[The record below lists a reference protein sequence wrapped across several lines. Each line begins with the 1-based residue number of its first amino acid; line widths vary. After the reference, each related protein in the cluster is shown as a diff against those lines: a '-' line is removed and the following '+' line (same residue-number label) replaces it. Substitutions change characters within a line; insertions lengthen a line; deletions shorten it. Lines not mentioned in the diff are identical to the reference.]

1 MVFQSNEEEC
11 GKACVRNVL
20 AYKFKNREYETATIK
35 QDCKDFL
42 SREEALLEKGIQRSS
57 FKLDDIT
64 KISKKELPLICQVI
78 NGEQRHFVRVKKIRK
93 DSVIVL
99 DPQFGKRNLSHQ
111 EWKSVYQGFTRT
123 YEHGAEREKPKNR
136 SLVPFYGRL
145 LYFVLFLCLTA
156 FLCLSLLFSASK
168 EGFFLG
174 VVFFSLFRISLALTN
189 SLGFALRKQFEE
201 KRRLPY
207 LDKTREKKDRER
219 LSLIFQEEI
228 KRYSS
233 IVNSSSVVLS
243 MAFLLFF
250 DNIYSA
256 FLVVVGLLFSFFRF
270 LLWRKKNYVDYFC
283 TKKEN
288 EFVRSRKR
296 EKREKKSYKE
306 ASRKAN
312 EYLGENI
319 ILILIEIR
327 CLTVLLRMITQKE
340 ESFSLPYF
348 LFRLRTASSFS
359 FTGRNLL
366 KSLYSHEKETRLRN
380 SLSFPLRDFLNEKA
394 SPLGYNNDNSGGE
407 TNGKKADQGLPEQN
421 RD

>member
-1 MVFQSNEEEC
+1 
-11 GKACVRNVL
+11 
-20 AYKFKNREYETATIK
+20 
-35 QDCKDFL
+35 
-42 SREEALLEKGIQRSS
+42 
-57 FKLDDIT
+57 
-64 KISKKELPLICQVI
+64 
-78 NGEQRHFVRVKKIRK
+78 
-93 DSVIVL
+93 
-99 DPQFGKRNLSHQ
+99 
-111 EWKSVYQGFTRT
+111 
-123 YEHGAEREKPKNR
+123 
-136 SLVPFYGRL
+136 
-145 LYFVLFLCLTA
+145 
-156 FLCLSLLFSASK
+156 
-168 EGFFLG
+168 
-174 VVFFSLFRISLALTN
+174 
-189 SLGFALRKQFEE
+189 
-201 KRRLPY
+201 
-207 LDKTREKKDRER
+207 
-219 LSLIFQEEI
+219 
-228 KRYSS
+228 
-233 IVNSSSVVLS
+233 

-283 TKKEN
+283 TKKED